1 MAAPENYNQMLS
13 KLGRW
18 TFLTTLCFLIAL
30 RYFELVPKIEVDSS
44 LVPPIK
50 DHQQLIEWCLS
61 FGAIPLFGAV
71 IAWLCSSIFEVH
83 NKLSKVILLRYLWDR
98 FFIVKPMLKRTGI
111 SQKLNRSRVKEIMA
125 GLYYPEVKNIDQH
138 YVHVFWRYALQFW
151 VIFEHLL
158 VVLITTIALWV
169 VNQSMPHSGLLIYLG
184 VVFLVAI
191 LHWSF
196 VVTNKSKDQA
206 DQIPGPSIRSFFQ
219 A

>member
-50 DHQQLIEWCLS
+50 DHQELIEWCLS
-61 FGAIPLFGAV
+61 FGAIPLFGAF

-151 VIFEHLL
+151 VIIEHLL
-158 VVLITTIALWV
+158 VILITTIALWV
-169 VNQSMPHSGLLIYLG
+169 ANQSMPHSGLFIYLG
-184 VVFLVAI
+184 VVFLIAI